1 MRINELINESEV
13 LDEITRPNSMSDA
26 EQVLTKAGYKK
37 IGDGWYAD
45 VYAKSDADHILKLFS
60 VTDTAY
66 PKFVNMTIQN
76 PNIHFPKFKG
86 KMMKVNEH
94 YYAIRMEKLTWI
106 GKLMLDRGSS
116 DIVGEIEDYI
126 YGYAAHG
133 KSWPET
139 DVRGKEVTEE
149 MAQLEKTQPG
159 MAKACDLIADLI
171 KGGDPGLDLHP
182 GNLMMRGDIIVF
194 TDPVA

>member
-1 MRINELINESEV
+1 MRINELINESQV
-13 LDEITRPNSMSDA
+13 LDEITRPDTMGNAQSI
-26 EQVLTKAGYKK
+26 LLKAGYKQ
-37 IGDGWYAD
+37 IGAGWYAD
-45 VYAKSDADHILKLFS
+45 VYAKPDADHILKLFS

-94 YYAIRMEKLTWI
+94 YYAVRMEKLTSF
-106 GKLMLDRGSS
+106 GKTM

-126 YGYAAHG
+126 YGYANYG

-159 MAKACDLIADLI
+159 ITKACDLISKLI
-171 KGGDPGLDLHP
+171 RSGLVGIDLHP
-182 GNLMMRGDIIVF
+182 GNLMMRGDTIVF
-194 TDPVA
+194 TDPVN

>member
-1 MRINELINESEV
+1 MRINELLNESEV
-13 LDEITRPNSMSDA
+13 LDEITRPDTMDNA
-26 EQVLTKAGYKK
+26 QAILEKAGYKL
-37 IGDGWYAD
+37 IGAGWYAD
-45 VYAKSDADHILKLFS
+45 VYAKPDADHILKLFS

-94 YYAIRMEKLTWI
+94 YYAIRMEKLTSF
-106 GKLMLDRGSS
+106 GKTM
-116 DIVGEIEDYI
+116 DILGEIEDYI
-126 YGYAAHG
+126 AGYANYG

-159 MAKACDLIADLI
+159 ITKACDLISHLI
-171 KGGDPGLDLHP
+171 KSGVAGIDLHP
-182 GNLMMRGDIIVF
+182 GNLMMRGDTVVF

>member
-1 MRINELINESEV
+1 MRINEIITESQV
-13 LDEITRPNSMSDA
+13 LDEITRPDTMGNAQSI
-26 EQVLTKAGYKK
+26 LLKAGYKQ

-45 VYAKSDADHILKLFS
+45 VYAKPDADHVLKLFS

-94 YYAIRMEKLTWI
+94 YYAIRMEKLTSLV
-106 GKLMLDRGSS
+106 KLMLDHGY
-116 DIVGEIEDYI
+116 DILGDIEDYI
-126 YGYAAHG
+126 YGYANYG

-149 MAQLEKTQPG
+149 IAQLEKTQPG
-159 MAKACDLIADLI
+159 ITKACDLISHLI
-171 KGGDPGLDLHP
+171 KSGVAGIDLHP
-182 GNLMMRGDIIVF
+182 GNLMMRGDTIVF
-194 TDPVA
+194 TDPVS

>member
-1 MRINELINESEV
+1 MRINELINESQV
-13 LDEITRPNSMSDA
+13 LDEITRPDTMGNAQSI
-26 EQVLTKAGYKK
+26 LLKAGYKQ
-37 IGDGWYAD
+37 IGAGWYAD
-45 VYAKSDADHILKLFS
+45 VYAKPDADHILKLFS

-94 YYAIRMEKLTWI
+94 YYAVRMEKLTSF
-106 GKLMLDRGSS
+106 GKTM

-126 YGYAAHG
+126 AGYANYG

-159 MAKACDLIADLI
+159 ITKACDLISKLI
-171 KGGDPGLDLHP
+171 RSGLVGIDLHP
-182 GNLMMRGDIIVF
+182 GNLMMRGDTIVF
-194 TDPVA
+194 TDPVN